1 MAWNH
6 KPRHLLAA
14 IGIAFGV
21 LAGSAMPVTAAAP
34 APLGDVLSGRWK
46 VSRSCL
52 TICTSP
58 PPSVKT
64 VHRVKGSVYTTDG
77 QPPQY
82 LYQLGRQVL
91 VHGPKDSLLLTL
103 DPHGRLMTGDGVGAD
118 GSTFKTTWRCV
129 SPRPTPSA
137 TQAMSRD
144 GLQASGPGHAP
155 LAMEAC

>member
-1 MAWNH
+1 MVWNFQH
-6 KPRHLLAA
+6 RHMLPA

-21 LAGSAMPVTAAAP
+21 LAGAAMPVTAAAP

-46 VSRSCL
+46 VSRVCL
-52 TICTSP
+52 TICTNP
-58 PPSVKT
+58 PPSVKV
-64 VHRVKGSVYTTDG
+64 VHRVNGPVYATDA

-82 LYQLGRQVL
+82 LYQMGRQVL

-129 SPRPTPSA
+129 SPPPTPSA
-137 TQAMSRD
+137 TQAMRPA
-144 GLQASGPGHAP
+144 GIQASGPAHAP